1 MRLRVSIPQVDPTMM
16 EAPEV
21 CPYPDCD
28 GKYFTSHQ
36 QNCDKPLIDTEYDQV
51 NVERRMCLRC
61 KRTHRVYPQGVSR
74 AHHSDRLKG
83 MGTMLTCWGSVI
95 EAWKTF

>member
-1 MRLRVSIPQVDPTMM
+1 MRFRVSIPQVDPTMM

-28 GKYFTSHQ
+28 GKYFKSHQ

-51 NVERRMCLRC
+51 NGCVVSALSES
-61 KRTHRVYPQGVSR
+61 TH
-74 AHHSDRLKG
+74 K
-83 MGTMLTCWGSVI
+83 
-95 EAWKTF
+95 E

>member
-1 MRLRVSIPQVDPTMM
+1 MRLRVSIPQVDPTVM

-28 GKYFTSHQ
+28 GKYFKIHR
-36 QNCDKPLIDTEYDQV
+36 QNCDRPLSDTEYDRV
-51 NVERRMCLRC
+51 DAERRACLRC
-61 KRTHRVYPQGVSR
+61 KRTHRVYPKGVSR

-83 MGTMLTCWGSVI
+83 
-95 EAWKTF
+95 